1 MNKAKLLSL
10 LSACT
15 VMEEADGVFKVVDTA
30 TVDVLLK
37 AGSSGPAPL
46 SRIQEIAL
54 LDDFVQATTEDSVYL
69 FEHDSIFGLKWK
81 DRGQKATRT
90 GFHA

>member
-1 MNKAKLLSL
+1 MFSVA
-10 LSACT
+10 
-15 VMEEADGVFKVVDTA
+15 ETA
-30 TVDVLLK
+30 SVDVLLK
-37 AGSSGPAPL
+37 AGASGPAPL
-46 SRIQEIAL
+46 SRIQEISL
-54 LDDFVQATTEDSVYL
+54 LDDFVQVTTEDSVYL